1 MIRRH
6 HWKERLKINKT
17 AKFERTICWKLTKIY
32 SSPQKREILQ
42 TFGIDMFGGGGGGVG
57 GVTNLSPTIQ
67 TSVNF
72 RKIAELYLHL
82 KFHFQI

>member
-32 SSPQKREILQ
+32 SSPQKREILE
-42 TFGIDMFGGGGGGVG
+42 TFGIVCLGGGGVG
-57 GVTNLSPTIQ
+57 GVTNLSHTIQ